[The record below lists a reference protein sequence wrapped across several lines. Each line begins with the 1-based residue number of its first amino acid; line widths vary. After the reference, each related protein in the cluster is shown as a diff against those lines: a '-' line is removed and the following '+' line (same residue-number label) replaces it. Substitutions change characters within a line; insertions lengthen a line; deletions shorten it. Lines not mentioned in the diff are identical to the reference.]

1 MTPAST
7 TAAPRPAPQAA
18 IPQPL
23 RVGCGEWG
31 FRTLSMP
38 EHFEIAASFG
48 FDELEFGIGGGQTG
62 RLSEV
67 PSAGE
72 IVTFREL
79 AASSGITT
87 PKCCIENDFTIPD
100 AQAHAAAV
108 EKAIAQSRAA
118 AECGAKQVRFFA
130 GFTPYTEMTE
140 AIWQRLFEALATC
153 DRELERLGLAMAI
166 ETHGAI
172 RWNADGSATHIHTV
186 TTHRDGLA
194 RLLAELPARIGFN
207 YDPGNIRAA
216 EPVDTR
222 YAVDL
227 LAGRITYCHL
237 KDWVR
242 KGDGWTAAAVGDPA
256 DGIDWADLLPR
267 TGYTGTYLIEYEPL
281 ADTRAGIDRS
291 LAHLRDVGFKIELQ
305 SFSGLGP
312 PSKVAG

>member
-1 MTPAST
+1 MTPPST
-7 TAAPRPAPQAA
+7 TTAPRPTLQATT
-18 IPQPL
+18 PRSL

-31 FRTLSMP
+31 FRNLPMQ
-38 EHFEIAASFG
+38 EHFEMAAGFG

-62 RLSEV
+62 RLSEA
-67 PSAGE
+67 PEADE
-72 IVTFREL
+72 IAAFREL
-79 AASSGITT
+79 AASSGIAT
-87 PKCCIENDFTIPD
+87 PGCCIENDFTLPE
-100 AQAHAAAV
+100 AAAHAAAV
-108 EKAIAQSRAA
+108 EKALAQSRAA

-130 GFTPYTEMTE
+130 GFTPSAEMTD
-140 AIWQRLFEALATC
+140 AIWKRLLEALVAC

-216 EPVDTR
+216 EPSDPR
-222 YAVDL
+222 CAVDL

-242 KGDGWTAAAVGDPA
+242 TGAGWTAAAVGDPS
-256 DGIDWADLLPR
+256 DGIDWADLLPK

-291 LAHLRDVGFKIELQ
+291 LAHLREAGFAVQK
-305 SFSGLGP
+305 S
-312 PSKVAG
+312 AR